1 MTTDNTIGG
10 PHIYYYRSRG
20 SYIIVVLEYIIT
32 LEHKSWQSVFLVE
45 ETGVPGENHV
55 LSKTIDKLYHI
66 MLYIKYISPLVAFEL
81 TTLVIISTKLPNN
94 QVVVDDKLKYK
105 TVHYQIWPS

>member
-1 MTTDNTIGG
+1 M
-10 PHIYYYRSRG
+10 
-20 SYIIVVLEYIIT
+20 
-32 LEHKSWQSVFLVE
+32 E
-45 ETGVPGENHV
+45 ETGVPGENHRPV
-55 LSKTIDKLYHI
+55 ENHRQTLSHNVV
-66 MLYIKYISPLVAFEL
+66 YISPLVAFEL